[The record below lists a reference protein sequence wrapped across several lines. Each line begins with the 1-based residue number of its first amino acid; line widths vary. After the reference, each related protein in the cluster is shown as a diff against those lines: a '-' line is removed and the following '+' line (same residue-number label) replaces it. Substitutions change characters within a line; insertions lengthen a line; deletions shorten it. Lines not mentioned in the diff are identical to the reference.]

1 MDRSLQ
7 ARLQRASNMAAA
19 TGALE
24 QGTKR
29 GQEIRRKDQPPPPRN
44 RPDFYPSSHSSY
56 AESSNSQGPQGSQP
70 QGSSW
75 YGPSNPTYS
84 AYNSSSPVQQQQ
96 PGYGQYP
103 PAQQTGYPYQGTG
116 YNPQQA
122 PTTGQQPGYPSGTQA
137 PGSYNHQGQYQTSHG
152 YPPPSGPQNSASPTH
167 FNTGYGQQP
176 YNQTNQYSPPSMQG
190 SSPPP
195 NQGSP
200 PQHNPYPPP
209 PNTRSYSQDSYGAST
224 SNIGRCRHGHPLSSW
239 YLKPNP
245 PFGCFVL
252 IVSRC
257 SDCSR

>member
-1 MDRSLQ
+1 
-7 ARLQRASNMAAA
+7 MAAA

-24 QGTKR
+24 EGTKR

-84 AYNSSSPVQQQQ
+84 SYNSSSPVQEQQ

-122 PTTGQQPGYPSGTQA
+122 PTTGQQPAYPSGTQA

-167 FNTGYGQQP
+167 FSTGDHSLRP
-176 YNQTNQYSPPSMQG
+176 IKAALPSTTRIRHRPTLAPIPKAPMVLLQ
-190 SSPPP
+190 
-195 NQGSP
+195 P
-200 PQHNPYPPP
+200 PQEDVVMVALLAH
-209 PNTRSYSQDSYGAST
+209 
-224 SNIGRCRHGHPLSSW
+224 
-239 YLKPNP
+239 
-245 PFGCFVL
+245 
-252 IVSRC
+252 
-257 SDCSR
+257 